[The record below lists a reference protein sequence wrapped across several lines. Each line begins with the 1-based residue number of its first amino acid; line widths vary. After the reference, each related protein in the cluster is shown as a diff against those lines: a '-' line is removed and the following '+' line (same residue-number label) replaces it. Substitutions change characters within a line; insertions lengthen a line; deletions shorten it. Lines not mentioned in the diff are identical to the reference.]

1 MELLAPAGSY
11 EALIAAVQSGAD
23 AVYMGF
29 GAFNARRG
37 AKNFTDEEFAS
48 AVDYCHLR
56 GVRVFLTLNTLLT
69 DRELDKAA
77 DTLRKASAMGVDA
90 VLVQDW
96 GLLTLA
102 RETVPDLVILDVML
116 PDEDGYQ
123 ILGRLRET
131 AATRTVPVIM
141 VTAKTS
147 EIDVV
152 KGLDHGADD
161 YLCKPFGIM
170 EFISRV
176 KAVLRR
182 ASTAPASTTTLRF
195 GDITLDDVART
206 VTVDGEPVELT
217 FKEYSLL
224 HFFLEHPEEVLAR
237 ERIMKAVWDTDD
249 LLESR
254 TIDMHVRTLRQKLGH
269 AGDAICTVRKVG
281 YKLSAKG
288 TEAGEDA

>member
-1 MELLAPAGSY
+1 MAERIYITEDDDSIRELVTVALSAYSY
-11 EALIAAVQSGAD
+11 EVESFVSAEDCLAAAEKQ
-23 AVYMGF
+23 
-29 GAFNARRG
+29 
-37 AKNFTDEEFAS
+37 
-48 AVDYCHLR
+48 
-56 GVRVFLTLNTLLT
+56 
-69 DRELDKAA
+69 
-77 DTLRKASAMGVDA
+77 
-90 VLVQDW
+90 
-96 GLLTLA
+96 
-102 RETVPDLVILDVML
+102 VPDIFLFDIML
-116 PDEDGYQ
+116 PGMDGVQ
-123 ILGRLRET
+123 AVKILRENEQT
-131 AATRTVPVIM
+131 KNTPILM
-141 VTAKTS
+141 LTAKS
-147 EIDVV
+147 AEIDKVF
-152 KGLDHGADD
+152 GLENGADD
-161 YLCKPFGIM
+161 YLTKPFGIM